1 MKTSKYNYTLVL
13 FWYHQI
19 PICKNKKG
27 NSFGQTLTLEV
38 TRHFLNNYHNSY
50 FNFVNF
56 SIQLVLIEMRALSLR
71 NLRIIIKFNEVFD
84 QM

>member
-13 FWYHQI
+13 FWYHQL

-27 NSFGQTLTLEV
+27 NSFGQKLTLEV
-38 TRHFLNNYHNSY
+38 TRHSIKNYHNSY

-56 SIQLVLIEMRALSLR
+56 SIQLVMIGMCALSLGNSR
-71 NLRIIIKFNEVFD
+71 KLMKINDVMD